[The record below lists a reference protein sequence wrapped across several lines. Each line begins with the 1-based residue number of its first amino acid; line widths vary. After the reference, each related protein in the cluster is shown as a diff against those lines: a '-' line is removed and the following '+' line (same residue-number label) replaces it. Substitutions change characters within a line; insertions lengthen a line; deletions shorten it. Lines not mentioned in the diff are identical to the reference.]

1 MSKRPAS
8 NDQRAAERRQPLVVR
23 RRDRALEEAI
33 AEDRIAVHFQPQIE
47 PATGRIAAVEAL
59 ARWDGEATATRLFE
73 RAARGGLT
81 ELLSRFAQR
90 KALRI
95 AGAWAP
101 PLSGLGLSINL
112 LAEDLARD
120 GYDAW
125 LLDEIAAAGL
135 SPDRVTVEITE
146 SSLLADQALAAERL
160 GRLRAAGVQ
169 IAVDDFGTGYASM
182 AWLTSLP
189 LDALKIDRGLV
200 VDLVDGRRDRIVVRA
215 MIGLAR
221 ELNLKVVVEGVE
233 TAGQLALLAEWGCD
247 LYQGFLGS
255 VALDEHQLARFVGAA
270 RSCPSRRDGEGNR
283 PRAGGGAPPAA
294 LRPAISTRASL
305 AART

>member
-1 MSKRPAS
+1 MGKRPAS
-8 NDQRAAERRQPLVVR
+8 NDQRASDRRQPFAAR

-33 AEDRIAVHFQPQIE
+33 ADDRIAIHFQPQIE
-47 PATGRIAAVEAL
+47 PATGRILGVEAL
-59 ARWDGEATATRLFE
+59 ARWDGEDSATRLFE

-81 ELLSRFAQR
+81 ERLSRFAQR

-95 AGAWAP
+95 TGAWPP
-101 PLSGLGLSINL
+101 PLSGLRLSINL
-112 LAEDLARD
+112 LAEDLAQE

-125 LLDEIAAAGL
+125 LLAEIRAAGL
-135 SPDRVTVEITE
+135 MPDRVTVEITE
-146 SSLLADQALAAERL
+146 SSLLADLALAAERL

-182 AWLTSLP
+182 AWLTTLP

-200 VDLVDGRRDRIVVRA
+200 ADLVEGRRDRIVVRA

-255 VALDEHQLARFVGAA
+255 AALDEHQLARFVH
-270 RSCPSRRDGEGNR
+270 S
-283 PRAGGGAPPAA
+283 
-294 LRPAISTRASL
+294 SL
-305 AART
+305 ADAA